1 MLSQLLKAL
10 VAALEAVV
18 RPQPV
23 PAPIP
28 VYNEEPRHRPTQS
41 TR

>member
-23 PAPIP
+23 PVPIP
-28 VYNEEPRHRPTQS
+28 VYSEEPRHRPTQS